1 MTKPPIAPATFPAK
15 RGGNKVDAPVT
26 VEVIGDEVRVEWVTS
41 CARRTFTR
49 EGLRDVLAHIET
61 CMTLGD
67 DVWLESSD
75 RNGSYFAALVK
86 DGRVYG
92 ADSIRDPESID
103 NVSWAKLKA
112 ALTARTRMRG
122 PEHE

>member
-1 MTKPPIAPATFPAK
+1 MTKPPIAPAKFPAK
-15 RGGNKVDAPVT
+15 RSGKKASD
-26 VEVIGDEVRVEWVTS
+26 DVRVEVVGDSINVTWVTS

-49 EGLRDVLAHIET
+49 EGLRDVLAHIDT
-61 CMTLGD
+61 CAALGD

-75 RNGSYFAALVK
+75 ANGSYFAALVK

-92 ADSIRDPESID
+92 ADAIRDPEEID

-112 ALTARTRMRG
+112 ALNARVRMAG
-122 PEHE
+122 PERE

>member
-92 ADSIRDPESID
+92 ADSIRDPEDID

>member
-15 RGGNKVDAPVT
+15 RAGHKVDAPVT
-26 VEVIGDEVRVEWVTS
+26 VEVVGDDVTVTWVTS
-41 CARRTFTR
+41 CARRVFTR
-49 EGLRDVLAHIET
+49 EGLRDVLAHIDM
-61 CMTLGD
+61 CMALGD